1 MTTRWARREVL
12 RGAAGLIVASACGG
26 AAAARPSPTAATGT
40 RPDHALAANPGL
52 RIWPEV
58 IARSAPEVREAYDYA
73 ARGPRSLQFI
83 PCYCGCGAAGHLSNQ
98 DCFVDRFAAGGWVIL
113 DLHGY
118 G

>member
-1 MTTRWARREVL
+1 ML
-12 RGAAGLIVASACGG
+12 RVAAGLIVASACGG
-26 AAAARPSPTAATGT
+26 AAATRPSPTAAATDM

-52 RIWPEV
+52 RIWPEI

-73 ARGPRSLQFI
+73 ARGPRSLQVI
-83 PCYCGCGAAGHLSNQ
+83 PCYCGCGAAGHLNNQ